1 MVLCWTIADARSA
14 AAARAE
20 PAGSATAAPVAEPS
34 AAAPVTA
41 PAPLLPTAPGMLM
54 SPSLDDDTLGDR
66 PISSVVLRGLARI
79 NETEIR
85 NNLRVAPGQP
95 YESRAAKDDVATLY
109 RLGHFAS
116 VSADATLLQD
126 GTVQVTYTFVE
137 QPIIR
142 DIQFVGNKSI
152 SDQELKGTIGLYAGG
167 PRDDFLLE
175 RAVQRIRDSLRG
187 RGHYLVDVNVDETR
201 LLDTGILIF
210 RIVEGPRVRI
220 MEIEFTGISAFTAKQ
235 LGAQIKTKPW
245 AFLFQKGNLDEE
257 TLVDDVATLDKF
269 YKDRGFVDVRVD
281 KRIDISPDA
290 KEAKVV
296 FVIDEGRQYRL
307 RTIYV
312 DGAEGA
318 RGTATVMNNEQ
329 MLGLMVIRPGDDF
342 TQKKVDDSL
351 KAVKSAYQTMG
362 YVDARV
368 NSTWVRMGESAE
380 VDMLV
385 TVSEGTPFTAGLVRI
400 QGNAITRDNVV
411 RRQIRIQPGRP
422 LDGRELE
429 LAKRR
434 IEGTGLF
441 ADVRITP
448 QRPEEDEL
456 SVRDVLVE
464 VKERNTGSFNFGL
477 GAGTDSG
484 LFGNVSLNQAN
495 FDISDWPQSFEEFTS
510 GRAFRG
516 AGQTFNIAASPG
528 IDVSTYS
535 VSFGDPRFLE
545 SDYGFSATALYRNR
559 VFQGFTEERI
569 TSTFGVSRSFG
580 DVWSGAMR
588 VNLARVLLDGLGA
601 GTPLVIWE
609 QRGPDFIDSLAF
621 TMVRSTLD
629 SIARPTRGSR
639 VEATATY
646 FGALGGDYQYPLLQG
661 EFSTFLSLDEDF
673 FGRKS
678 VLRLGVNSG
687 YIFSDTAPTFERF
700 YLGGN
705 TFRGFAFRAISPLSG
720 EAITNNPPNTF
731 PTVNSDGQPNGAP
744 IGGQFM
750 FFASAQY
757 EVPIFDEMVAG
768 VAFCD
773 SGTVTNDITFDQYR
787 VSVGLGLR
795 LYIPQLGPF
804 PIALDFAVP
813 VVKEDTD
820 LTQTFSFS
828 AALPF

>member
-1 MVLCWTIADARSA
+1 MVLCWTLAAGGTA
-14 AAARAE
+14 AAAPARSELPSE
-20 PAGSATAAPVAEPS
+20 PAKATATASAPFTPG
-34 AAAPVTA
+34 A
-41 PAPLLPTAPGMLM
+41 PAMVM
-54 SPSLDDDTLGDR
+54 SPSLDDDTLADR
-66 PISSVVLRGLARI
+66 PISSVVLRGLARV

-116 VSADATLLQD
+116 VSADALLMQD

-175 RAVQRIRDSLRG
+175 RAVQRIRDAFRG

-257 TLVDDVATLDKF
+257 TLVDDVATLDRF

-281 KRIDISPDA
+281 KRIDISPDG

-312 DGAEGA
+312 DGAGGGRGA
-318 RGTATVMNNEQ
+318 STVMNAEQ

-351 KAVKSAYQTMG
+351 KAVKGAYETMG

-368 NSTWVRMGESAE
+368 NSTWVRIGESPE
-380 VDMLV
+380 IDMLV
-385 TVSEGTPFTAGLVRI
+385 TVNEGAPYTAGLVRI
-400 QGNAITRDNVV
+400 QGNPITRDNVI

-429 LAKRR
+429 FAKRR
-434 IEGTGLF
+434 IQGTGLF

-448 QRPEEDEL
+448 QRPDASDP

-484 LFGNVSLNQAN
+484 LFGNISLTQSN
-495 FDISDWPQSFEEFTS
+495 FDIGDWPQSFEEFAA

-516 AGQTFNIAASPG
+516 AGQTFNISVSPG

-535 VSFGDPRFLE
+535 VSFSDPRFLE
-545 SDYGFSATALYRNR
+545 SDYGFSTSAFYRNR
-559 VFQGFTEERI
+559 VFQGFTEERLAANV
-569 TSTFGVSRSFG
+569 GVSRAFG
-580 DVWSGAMR
+580 DLWSGALR
-588 VNLARVLLDGLGA
+588 VNAQRVLLDGLAA
-601 GTPLVIWE
+601 GTPLIVWE
-609 QRGPDFIDSLAF
+609 QRGPDFIDSASF

-629 SIARPTRGSR
+629 NAARPTRGSR

-646 FGALGGDYQYPLLQG
+646 YGAFGGDYQYPMVQG
-661 EFSTFLSLDEDF
+661 EYTTFLALDEDF

-678 VLRLGVNSG
+678 VLRLNVNSG
-687 YIFSDTAPTFERF
+687 YIFSDTAPVFERF

-705 TFRGFAFRAISPLSG
+705 SFRGFAFRAISPLSP
-720 EAITNNPPNTF
+720 EAITDNPPNTF
-731 PTVNSDGQPNGAP
+731 PTVNSEGQPNGDP

-750 FFASAQY
+750 FFAGAQY
-757 EVPIFDEMVAG
+757 EIPIFDELVSG
-768 VAFCD
+768 VVFCD
-773 SGTVTNDITFDQYR
+773 SGTVTDDVTFDQYR
-787 VSVGLGLR
+787 VSVGIGLR
-795 LYIPQLGPF
+795 LYVPQLGPF
-804 PIALDFAVP
+804 PIAFDFAVP
-813 VVKEDTD
+813 VKKQDTD
-820 LTQTFSFS
+820 QTQTFSFS